1 MAVYDGVPSIR
12 LEGDEERALALIPE
26 AKALLYKVQTFKQ
39 RAGVGTFSMSRR
51 VDDDSTIY
59 VLSSLGQ
66 NLIHISV
73 APDVPEQV
81 YRKDEIPDPTLFPDF
96 YSGLVYNGYLEERV
110 REDDDGNEVRYSVCV
125 SFSPTPNCR
134 FTHK

>member
-12 LEGDEERALALIPE
+12 LEGDEGRALALIPE

-59 VLSSLGQ
+59 VLSAHDQ

-73 APDVPEQV
+73 APDVPEMINS
-81 YRKDEIPDPTLFPDF
+81 ENPIPEGTLFPDF
-96 YSGLVYNGYLEERV
+96 YSGLDRK
-110 REDDDGNEVRYSVCV
+110 SVV
-125 SFSPTPNCR
+125 
-134 FTHK
+134 

>member
-12 LEGDEERALALIPE
+12 LEGDEERALVLVPE

-66 NLIHISV
+66 NLIHIAV
-73 APDVPEQV
+73 ATDVPEQV
-81 YRKDEIPDPTLFPDF
+81 YLKDETPDSALSPDF
-96 YSGLVYNGYLEERV
+96 YSGLVYGGYLKGRV
-110 REDDDGNEVRYSVCV
+110 REGNGGNKPHYSVCA
-125 SFSPTPNCR
+125 SFSPTPN
-134 FTHK
+134 